1 MLTFI
6 GDLQVPLRGHLHV
19 GYRGCDTKNVAP
31 RQLRSWD
38 GTYQT
43 FYFEEVV
50 VLATDQSVRKYTL
63 HILLS
68 VIYVL
73 FLSNCDF

>member
-19 GYRGCDTKNVAP
+19 GYRGCHKKNVAP

-50 VLATDQSVRKYTL
+50 VLATDQSVSSCERKSARTPY
-63 HILLS
+63 IF
-68 VIYVL
+68 Y
-73 FLSNCDF
+73 